1 MSAPAAPVAAPVR
14 SEAPRSAPMP
24 VAAHLD
30 EAMRRAVRAAVAIAI
45 GALVGWFLYEP
56 AMDLVRAPIAQIAV
70 ERNASL
76 NFDSV
81 TGAFDLHLRVALVAG
96 FVLSSPVWLYQ
107 LFAFVLPGLTR
118 RERRYVL
125 GSVGAAA
132 PLFVAGCATGL
143 LLFPHMVSVLAGF
156 ASVEDSTILD
166 AATYIDFVLKV
177 VVATGVAF
185 VLPVVLVVLNL
196 AGILSARTLAR
207 SWRYVL
213 VAIVVFSAL
222 ATPSADVMSMFFL
235 AVPMSALFAAALAV
249 AALHDRAVARRAL
262 ASAGEGSPCSA

>member
-1 MSAPAAPVAAPVR
+1 MSTAAAPAAASVR
-14 SEAPRSAPMP
+14 PEAPRSAPMP

-30 EAMRRAVRAAVAIAI
+30 EATRRAVWAAVAVAI
-45 GALVGWFLYEP
+45 GALAGWFLYEP
-56 AMDLVRAPIAQIAV
+56 LMELVRAPIAQIAG

-81 TGAFDLHLRVALVAG
+81 TGAFDLRLRASLVAG
-96 FVLSSPVWLYQ
+96 LVLSSPVWLYQ

-143 LLFPHMVSVLAGF
+143 VLFPHMVSVLTGF
-156 ASVEDSTILD
+156 ASSEDSTILD
-166 AATYIDFVLKV
+166 AGTYIDFVLKI

-196 AGILSARTLAR
+196 AGILSARALAR
-207 SWRYVL
+207 SWRYAVVGIVL
-213 VAIVVFSAL
+213 FSAL
-222 ATPSADVMSMFFL
+222 ATPAADVMSMFL
-235 AVPMSALFAAALAV
+235 VALPMTALYAAALAI
-249 AALHDRAVARRAL
+249 AGLHDRALAR
-262 ASAGEGSPCSA
+262 ASTPPVREETPCSV

>member
-1 MSAPAAPVAAPVR
+1 MTAAAPAVAPTRP
-14 SEAPRSAPMP
+14 EAPRSAPMP
-24 VAAHLD
+24 VAAHLH
-30 EAMRRAVRAAVAIAI
+30 EATRRAVWAAVAVAI
-45 GALVGWFLYEP
+45 CAVVGWFLYEP
-56 AMDLVRAPIAQIAV
+56 VMDLVRAPIAQIAAD
-70 ERNASL
+70 RNASL

-81 TGAFDLHLRVALVAG
+81 TGAFDLRLRVSLVAG

-132 PLFVAGCATGL
+132 PLFAAGCATGL

-156 ASVEDSTILD
+156 ASSEDSTILD
-166 AATYIDFVLKV
+166 ASAYIDFILKI

-196 AGILSARTLAR
+196 AGMVSARTFAR
-207 SWRYVL
+207 SWRYVV
-213 VAIVVFSAL
+213 VAIVLFSAL
-222 ATPSADVMSMFFL
+222 ATPSADVMSMFL
-235 AVPMSALFAAALAV
+235 IAIPMTALFAAALAI
-249 AALHDRAVARRAL
+249 AALHDRSLARSAT
-262 ASAGEGSPCSA
+262 ASIPEETPCSV

>member
-1 MSAPAAPVAAPVR
+1 MTTAAAPTVTSSRP
-14 SEAPRSAPMP
+14 EPPRSAPRP

-30 EAMRRAVRAAVAIAI
+30 EATRRTVRAAVAIAI
-45 GALVGWFLYEP
+45 CALVGWFLYEP
-56 AMDLVRAPIAQIAV
+56 VMDVVRAPIAQIAA

-81 TGAFDLHLRVALVAG
+81 TGAFDLRLRVALVVG

-132 PLFVAGCATGL
+132 PLFASGCVTGL

-156 ASVEDSTILD
+156 ASTEDSTILD
-166 AATYIDFVLKV
+166 AGAYIDFALKI
-177 VVATGVAF
+177 VVATGLAF

-196 AGILSARTLAR
+196 AGILSARSLAR
-207 SWRYVL
+207 SWRYAVVGIVL
-213 VAIVVFSAL
+213 FSAL
-222 ATPSADVMSMFFL
+222 ATPSADVLSMFL
-235 AVPMSALFAAALAV
+235 VAVPMTALYATALVIAAV
-249 AALHDRAVARRAL
+249 HDRALARAL
-262 ASAGEGSPCSA
+262 LSSEEAPCSA

>member
-1 MSAPAAPVAAPVR
+1 MTTAVAPSAASSR

-24 VAAHLD
+24 VAAHLE
-30 EAMRRAVRAAVAIAI
+30 EATRRAVWAAVAIAL
-45 GALVGWFLYEP
+45 GAIAGWFLYEP
-56 AMDLVRAPIAQIAV
+56 VMDLVRTPIAQIAA

-132 PLFVAGCATGL
+132 PLFIAGCATGL

-156 ASVEDSTILD
+156 ASAEDSTILD
-166 AATYIDFVLKV
+166 AGTYIDFVLKI
-177 VVATGVAF
+177 VVATGIAF
-185 VLPVVLVVLNL
+185 VVPVLLVVLNL
-196 AGILSARTLAR
+196 AGVLPARTLAR
-207 SWRYVL
+207 SWRYAV
-213 VAIVVFSAL
+213 VGIVVFSAL
-222 ATPSADVMSMFFL
+222 ATPSADVLSMFL
-235 AVPMSALFAAALAV
+235 VAVPMSGLFAAALAV
-249 AALHDRAVARRAL
+249 AALHDRSVARGTTAP
-262 ASAGEGSPCSA
+262 AGEEPPCSV

>member
-1 MSAPAAPVAAPVR
+1 MTTAVAPVAAPA
-14 SEAPRSAPMP
+14 STEAPRSAPMP
-24 VAAHLD
+24 VAAHLA
-30 EAMRRAVRAAVAIAI
+30 EATRRAVRAAAAVAVCAV
-45 GALVGWFLYEP
+45 VGWFLYEP
-56 AMDLVRAPIAQIAV
+56 VMDLLRAPIAQIAAD
-70 ERNASL
+70 RQASL

-96 FVLSSPVWLYQ
+96 FVLSSPVWLYE

-132 PLFVAGCATGL
+132 PLFAAGCATGL

-156 ASVEDSTILD
+156 ASSEDSTILD
-166 AATYIDFVLKV
+166 AGAYIDFILKI

-196 AGILSARTLAR
+196 AGMLPARTLAR
-207 SWRYVL
+207 SWRYAV
-213 VAIVVFSAL
+213 VAIVLFSAL
-222 ATPSADVMSMFFL
+222 ATPSADVMSMFL
-235 AVPMSALFAAALAV
+235 VAVPMAALFATALAI
-249 AALHDRAVARRAL
+249 AALHDRALARAATTPIAEE
-262 ASAGEGSPCSA
+262 ASCSV

>member
-1 MSAPAAPVAAPVR
+1 MSAPAAPAVASPR
-14 SEAPRSAPMP
+14 SPATRSAPMP

-30 EAMRRAVRAAVAIAI
+30 EATRRAVWAAVAVAV
-45 GALVGWFLYEP
+45 GALAGWFLYEP
-56 AMDLVRAPIAQIAV
+56 VMELVRAPIAQIAA

-96 FVLSSPVWLYQ
+96 FVLASPVWLYQ

-125 GSVGAAA
+125 GSVAAAA

-156 ASVEDSTILD
+156 ASSEDSTILD
-166 AATYIDFVLKV
+166 AGAYIDFVLKI
-177 VVATGVAF
+177 VVATGIAF

-196 AGILSARTLAR
+196 AGILPARTLAR
-207 SWRYVL
+207 GWRYAV
-213 VAIVVFSAL
+213 VGIVVFSAL
-222 ATPSADVMSMFFL
+222 ATPSADVLSMFL
-235 AVPMSALFAAALAV
+235 VALPMTALYAAALAV
-249 AALHDRAVARRAL
+249 AALHDRALARVSTTPGR
-262 ASAGEGSPCSA
+262 EE

>member
-1 MSAPAAPVAAPVR
+1 MTVTAAPTAAASR
-14 SEAPRSAPMP
+14 LEAAARMS

-30 EAMRRAVRAAVAIAI
+30 EARRRAVRAAVAIAI
-45 GALVGWFLYEP
+45 GALAGWFLYDPLME
-56 AMDLVRAPIAQIAV
+56 LVRSPIAQIAA

-81 TGAFDLHLRVALVAG
+81 TGAFDLRLRVALVAG
-96 FVLSSPVWLYQ
+96 FVLASPVWLYH

-132 PLFVAGCATGL
+132 PLFAAGCATGL
-143 LLFPHMVSVLAGF
+143 LLFPHMVSVLTAF
-156 ASVEDSTILD
+156 ASNEDSTILD
-166 AATYIDFVLKV
+166 AGTYIDFVLKI
-177 VVATGVAF
+177 VVATGIAF

-207 SWRYVL
+207 SWRYV
-213 VAIVVFSAL
+213 VVGIVLFSAL
-222 ATPSADVMSMFFL
+222 ATPSADVMSMFFVAL
-235 AVPMSALFAAALAV
+235 PMTALFAAALAV
-249 AALHDRAVARRAL
+249 AAVHDRALAR
-262 ASAGEGSPCSA
+262 AGRHPLVEESTCSV

>member
-1 MSAPAAPVAAPVR
+1 MTSAAAPTVASPR

-30 EAMRRAVRAAVAIAI
+30 EATRRAVRAAVALAI
-45 GALVGWFLYEP
+45 CAVAGWFLYEP
-56 AMDLVRAPIAQIAV
+56 VMDLVRAPIAQIAA

-81 TGAFDLHLRVALVAG
+81 TGAFDLRLRMALIAG
-96 FVLSSPVWLYQ
+96 FVLSSPVWLYE

-125 GSVGAAA
+125 GSVGAAV
-132 PLFVAGCATGL
+132 PLFAAGCATGL

-156 ASVEDSTILD
+156 ASSDDSTILD
-166 AATYIDFVLKV
+166 AGAYIDFALKIVL
-177 VVATGVAF
+177 ATGLAF

-196 AGILSARTLAR
+196 AGIVSARALAR
-207 SWRYVL
+207 SWRYAV
-213 VAIVVFSAL
+213 VAIVLFSAL
-222 ATPSADVMSMFFL
+222 ATPSADVMSMFVV
-235 AVPMSALFAAALAV
+235 AVPMTTLYGAALAI
-249 AALHDRAVARRAL
+249 AALHDRALAR
-262 ASAGEGSPCSA
+262 ASVSEETSCSA